1 MAMITATG
9 AEFSFTSRSSEG
21 SSSWSE
27 KTQDVTFALN
37 LPKYAVVDSAVLTFD
52 TTSPV
57 CGGSNFAV
65 DGVKVG
71 TGKGKSVSIGVANE
85 AASKTVTFS
94 FKGSGTAYEAATVT
108 VSNIVLT
115 VNYHISY
122 ICPFRRAENGT
133 MVSYRLYHAEDGNL
147 VLYSLYRAENGALV
161 KY

>member
-1 MAMITATG
+1 MATITATG
-9 AEFSFTSRSSEG
+9 SEFSFTSRR
-21 SSSWSE
+21 SSSTWSE
-27 KTQDVTFALN
+27 RTQDVTFALN
-37 LPKYAVVDSAVLTFD
+37 LPKYSVVDSAVLTFD

-71 TGKGKSVSIGVANE
+71 TGKGRSVSIAVANE
-85 AASKTVTFS
+85 AASRTVTFS
-94 FKGSGTAYEAATVT
+94 FKGSGTEHEAATVT

-122 ICPFRRAENGT
+122 ICPFRRAEGGS
-133 MVSYRLYHAEDGNL
+133 MVSYKLYHAENGNL